1 MIFVPERDI
10 RPSFDANAS
19 TNRSGGADSGY
30 HISYGPSSV
39 KVAGPTPKE
48 LGGAVLGEM
57 ASPPRAHSRIV
68 EKSARDHKVRP
79 RLDLTGGGHR
89 ALLRHVGA
97 FLVLRAAYRVG
108 AVRPA
113 TARRVPSRSRRRL

>member
-1 MIFVPERDI
+1 MLVPAPVLHFERIRHATGRSTASIGHRPRRDGVICVPERDI
-10 RPSFDANAS
+10 RPSFAANAS

-68 EKSARDHKVRP
+68 EISARDHKVRP
-79 RLDLTGGGHR
+79 RLDSHHEGVTL
-89 ALLRHVGA
+89 
-97 FLVLRAAYRVG
+97 AAK
-108 AVRPA
+108 
-113 TARRVPSRSRRRL
+113 